1 MEYRLDGYCGL
12 YCGACS
18 MVLQT
23 KAGTAEKTCYGCK
36 SESPAG
42 HCATCAIK
50 ACAKSKGYEFCIE
63 CPEVKTC
70 ELMIHFF
77 NDPQNPNGLCVMKNM
92 QRIQLVGLPA
102 WLAEQAERWRCGSCG
117 VSYFWYDET
126 CPHCGQPVASYK
138 TDI

>member
-1 MEYRLDGYCGL
+1 MEFRLDGYCGL

-36 SESPAG
+36 SEGPAG

-50 ACAKSKGYEFCIE
+50 ACAKGKGYEFCIE
-63 CPEVKTC
+63 CPQVKTC
-70 ELMIHFF
+70 ELMLHFI
-77 NDPQNPNGLCVMKNM
+77 NDPQYPNGLCVMKNM
-92 QRIQLVGLPA
+92 QRIQTVGVPA
-102 WLAEQAERWRCGSCG
+102 WLAEQEKRWRCGACG
-117 VSYFWYDET
+117 LSYFWYDET

-138 TDI
+138 ADI